1 MSGIAGIK
9 KAGSKA
15 LVEKMLKKMSH
26 RGKNGMK
33 VYETNKATIG
43 VLWPPPQADFAF
55 SNSEK
60 IFIQDSAGNGHLAKA
75 ELVNGT
81 LKLERDELGIAPLYY
96 GKTSDGTLCFA
107 SEVKALLLSTND
119 VNEFPAGHVSEDEKL
134 TQYFQLQKHDE
145 IDESPEAIASK
156 LRQLLTNSILVRI
169 KPDSFGSWLSGGLDS
184 SVFAA
189 LAKPYVKS
197 FHTFSAGIKNA
208 PDLEY
213 ANALASH
220 IKSNHHEIIVDL
232 DMMIKNLPDVIYHL
246 ESFDALLVRS
256 SIMNYLVSK
265 AASNYV
271 EEIFS
276 GEGGDELFAGY
287 EYIKSLPA
295 ESIADELVDITGRLH
310 NTAFQRVDRC
320 AYAHSTVPHVVFA
333 DPNVFNF
340 ALTIPTKYKLKDN
353 VEKWILRQA
362 VKDVLPQNVLHRTK
376 AKFWEGAGVQDLI
389 LDYASARVTDY
400 DFNNEKF
407 LPNGCILNSKE
418 ELYYYRIFKEYFG
431 NVANLDWMG
440 RTKGVAN

>member
-1 MSGIAGIK
+1 MAGIAGIK

-15 LVEKMLKKMSH
+15 LVEKMLNKMSH

-33 VYETNKATIG
+33 IYETNKATIG
-43 VLWPPPQADFAF
+43 VLWPPPQKEFAF
-55 SNSEK
+55 SNSKE
-60 IFIQDSAGNGHLAKA
+60 IFVQDSAGNGHLAKA
-75 ELVNGT
+75 ELIDGT
-81 LKLERDELGIAPLYY
+81 LKLERDELGVAPLYY
-96 GKTSDGTLCFA
+96 GKTSDGVLCFA
-107 SEVKALLLSTND
+107 SEVKALLLATND
-119 VNEFPAGHVSEDEKL
+119 VNEFPQGHVSADEKL
-134 TQYFQLQKHDE
+134 TEYFHLQKHDE
-145 IDESPEAIASK
+145 TGDSPKSIASE
-156 LRQLLTNSILVRI
+156 LRQLLNNSVLVRI

-184 SVFAA
+184 STFAA

-208 PDLEY
+208 SDLEY

-220 IKSNHHEIIVDL
+220 IKSTHHEIIVDL
-232 DMMIKNLPDVIYHL
+232 NMMIKNLPDVIYHL

-256 SIMNYLVSK
+256 SIMNYIVSK
-265 AASNYV
+265 AASDYV

-287 EYIKSLPA
+287 EYIKSLPP

-333 DPNVFNF
+333 DPNIFNF

-362 VKDVLPQNVLHRTK
+362 VEDVLPQNVLHRTK
-376 AKFWEGAGVQDLI
+376 AKFWEGAGVFELV
-389 LDYASARVTDY
+389 LDYANKNVTDY
-400 DFNNEKF
+400 DFKNERMLK
-407 LPNGCILNSKE
+407 NGWQLNSRE
-418 ELYYYRIFKEYFG
+418 ELMYFRIFNEYFG
-431 NVANLDWMG
+431 ECRNFNWMG
-440 RTKGVAN
+440 RTKGTTN